1 MIPRFE
7 KRLIAY
13 FIDFIIPIILAFF
26 SYVFLWD
33 EFIIFSYLSFFIWL
47 ELLSF
52 FYFSLINVF
61 LSFITNGR
69 TIGNLI
75 ARIKMVNLNAGR
87 ITLRQC
93 LLKYLPL
100 SLVPLTIIN
109 AFYMLI
115 VHTETTIFDNL
126 SKTSMINDI

>member
-1 MIPRFE
+1 MTPRFE

-26 SYVFLWD
+26 SYVFFWD
-33 EFIIFSYLSFFIWL
+33 ELIIFSYLSFFIWF

-69 TIGNLI
+69 TFGNLI